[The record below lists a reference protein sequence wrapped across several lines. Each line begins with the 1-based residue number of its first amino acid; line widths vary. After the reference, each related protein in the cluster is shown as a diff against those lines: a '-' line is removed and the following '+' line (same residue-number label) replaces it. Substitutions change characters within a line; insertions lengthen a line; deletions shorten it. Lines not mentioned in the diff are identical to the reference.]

1 MEPTKTEIRAKATL
15 ERLEKSLQN
24 KKLALHI
31 LRRKRWDK
39 INRLSLKMSR
49 FDAMR
54 SPTLGQSRNT
64 ERKLLAEVS
73 KNQLKIYNAKV
84 RLYNLNFKRWEKQK
98 KAYETAMRNC

>member
-1 MEPTKTEIRAKATL
+1 MEPTKTEICAKATL
-15 ERLEKSLQN
+15 QRLEQSLQK

-54 SPTLGQSRNT
+54 SPTLTQSRNT

-84 RLYNLNFKRWEKQK
+84 KLYNLNFRRWEKSKPKVQ
-98 KAYETAMRNC
+98 TVLRNS

>member
-98 KAYETAMRNC
+98 EAYETAFRNC